1 MKTLGT
7 DVKICG
13 LTNIDDARIAA
24 SSGADL
30 LGFIFFPKS
39 PRYRDPDVFRNIVNT
54 IRTEFDPAPRMVGV
68 FVKTP
73 VDEMI
78 RLATHCGL
86 DVIQM
91 HSNESPDDAQ
101 AARSAGLDVFK
112 VFHIEDATTIA
123 AFDAFDVDGYLCDTP
138 APEEW
143 GGTGRAFDH
152 SLLARANKQHR
163 LILAG
168 GLNAGNVADA
178 IRRVRPWGVDV
189 ASGVEAEPGRK
200 DADAVRAFIAN
211 AKGALSE

>member
-1 MKTLGT
+1 MTT
-7 DVKICG
+7 RVKICG
-13 LTNIDDARIAA
+13 LTNVDDARIAA

-30 LGFIFFPKS
+30 LGFIFFRKS
-39 PRYRDPDVFRNIVNT
+39 PRYREADVFRNVVAT
-54 IRTEFDPAPRMVGV
+54 IRNEFDPAPRTVGV

-78 RLATHCGL
+78 RLARHCGL

-91 HSNESPDDAQ
+91 HSDESPDDAR
-101 AARSAGLDVFK
+101 AARSAGFDVFK
-112 VFHIEDATTIA
+112 AFHIEDAASFA

-143 GGTGRAFDH
+143 GGTGRTFDH
-152 SLLARANKQHR
+152 SLLVGATKQRR

-168 GLNAGNVADA
+168 GLDPGNVADA

-200 DADAVRAFIAN
+200 DADAVRTFIIN
-211 AKGALSE
+211 AKGALTK